1 MDRLLQDAQV
11 AALEELAANGPTEHV
26 RRRARILLMYH
37 AGKTTREIAESVGLT
52 TGRVAY
58 WRREFRKRG
67 MDIFPSPEGAPKP
80 ESAPSVTESPKAM
93 KKTAAKP
100 KAAKPK
106 AAKAKKAAKPKAAGP
121 KAAKPKAAKPKAAKP
136 KAAKAKAAK
145 PKAAK
150 AKKAAK
156 PKAAKS
162 KAAKPKAAKVKK
174 TAKPKAAPLSG
185 GLLRKAEKV
194 VMGVAD
200 VLGKKAIKQLDAI
213 TSQESFQEFVAY
225 VRKQRK
231 KVLKQLDAKGLK
243 KKQIKFLRKQLKELE
258 AQIAKAEKLLQ
269 KLED

>member
-37 AGKTTREIAESVGLT
+37 AGKTTREIAETVGLT

-58 WRREFRKRG
+58 WRREFLKRG
-67 MDIFPSPEGAPKP
+67 MDIFPSAGEASPAPA
-80 ESAPSVTESPKAM
+80 SQTTLSDTEAPKAM
-93 KKTAAKP
+93 KTPSPEAKAVKTK
-100 KAAKPK
+100 K
-106 AAKAKKAAKPKAAGP
+106 AAKAK
-121 KAAKPKAAKPKAAKP
+121 
-136 KAAKAKAAK
+136 KAAK

-156 PKAAKS
+156 PKAAKTK
-162 KAAKPKAAKVKK
+162 KAAKPKV
-174 TAKPKAAPLSG
+174 APLTG

-194 VMGVAD
+194 VTGVAG
-200 VLGKKAIKQLDAI
+200 VLGKKAIKRLDAI
-213 TSQESFQEFVAY
+213 TSQENFQEFVAY

-231 KVLKQLDAKGLK
+231 KLLKKLDAKGLK
-243 KKQIKFLRKQLKELE
+243 KKQIKFLRSQLKELE